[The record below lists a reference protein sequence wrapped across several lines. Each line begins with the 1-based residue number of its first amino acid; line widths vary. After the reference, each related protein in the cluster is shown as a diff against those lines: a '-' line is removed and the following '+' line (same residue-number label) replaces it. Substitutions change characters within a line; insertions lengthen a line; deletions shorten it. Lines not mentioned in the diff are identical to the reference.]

1 MKNEKNDNKKKN
13 NNTNDIKEI
22 KGGVCAAKGFFAN
35 GIYSGIKKKKTSKD
49 LAIIYS
55 ESLCAAAAVYT
66 QNKVCGANIIVSK
79 ENLKNGKAKAI
90 ICNSGNANTCNK
102 DGIEKAKAMCESVA
116 KYLNID
122 KKDVAVASTGVIG
135 VPLPIEPILKNIK
148 PLIDNAKN
156 SKEASK
162 NTANAIMTTDT
173 FIKEI
178 SFSFEIDGK
187 EIKIGGIAKGSGM
200 INPNMATLLAFI
212 TTDAN
217 ISQKLLQKALRED
230 VKNTYNMISVDGD
243 TSTNDMIVV
252 LSNGEAKNK
261 IIDKENDNYK
271 IFCKALNMVNTY
283 LSKAIAKDGEG
294 ATKLIE
300 CEVINAKDIEIARKI
315 SKSVISSNLLKSAI
329 FGCDMNWGRIAC
341 AIGYT
346 NCKFDINKVSI
357 NVSSKFGDM
366 DVFKNGYG
374 LKFDE
379 NKALK
384 ILKKDEIKITINMN
398 SGNKKALAWGCDL
411 TYDYVKINGSYR
423 S

>member
-1 MKNEKNDNKKKN
+1 MKNDNKKN
-13 NNTNDIKEI
+13 NENNIKEI
-22 KGGVCAAKGFFAN
+22 KGGICAAKGFFAN

-55 ESLCAAAAVYT
+55 ENLCNAAAVYT

-102 DGIEKAKAMCESVA
+102 DGIEKAKAMCKSVA
-116 KYLNID
+116 EYLKISE
-122 KKDVAVASTGVIG
+122 KDVAVASTGVIG
-135 VPLPIEPILKNIK
+135 VPLPIEPIIKNIK
-148 PLIDNAKN
+148 PLIDGAKN
-156 SKEASK
+156 SAEASK
-162 NTANAIMTTDT
+162 NAAHAIMTTDT

-178 SFSFEIDGK
+178 SFSFEIGGK
-187 EIKIGGIAKGSGM
+187 IVKIGGIAKGSGM
-200 INPNMATLLAFI
+200 IHPNMATLLAFI

-230 VKNTYNMISVDGD
+230 IKNTYNMISVDGD
-243 TSTNDMIVV
+243 TSTNDMVV
-252 LSNGEAKNK
+252 LLSNGEAQNS
-261 IIDKENDNYK
+261 IIDKEGNNYK

-283 LSKAIAKDGEG
+283 LCKSMAKDGEG

-300 CEVINAKDIEIARKI
+300 CEVINSKDIETARKI
-315 SKSVISSNLLKSAI
+315 SKSVISSNLLKAAI

-341 AIGYT
+341 AIGYADS
-346 NCKFDINKVSI
+346 KFDINKVAI
-357 NVSSKFGDM
+357 NVSSKFGNM
-366 DVFKNGYG
+366 NVFEKGYG

-379 NKALK
+379 KKALK
-384 ILKKDEIKITINMN
+384 ILKEKEIKITVNMN
-398 SGNKKALAWGCDL
+398 AGKNNATAWGCDL

>member
-1 MKNEKNDNKKKN
+1 MKNDNKKN
-13 NNTNDIKEI
+13 NENNIKEI
-22 KGGVCAAKGFFAN
+22 KGGICAAKGFFAN

-55 ESLCAAAAVYT
+55 ENLCNAAAVYT

-102 DGIEKAKAMCESVA
+102 DGIEKAKAMCKSVA
-116 KYLNID
+116 EYLKISE
-122 KKDVAVASTGVIG
+122 KDVAVASTGVIG
-135 VPLPIEPILKNIK
+135 VPLPIEPIIKNIK
-148 PLIDNAKN
+148 PLIDGAKN
-156 SKEASK
+156 SAEASK
-162 NTANAIMTTDT
+162 NAAHAIMTTDT

-178 SFSFEIDGK
+178 SFSFEIGGK
-187 EIKIGGIAKGSGM
+187 IVKIGGIAKGSGM
-200 INPNMATLLAFI
+200 IHPNMATLLAFI
-212 TTDAN
+212 TTDTN

-230 VKNTYNMISVDGD
+230 IKNTYNMISVDGD
-243 TSTNDMIVV
+243 TSTNDMVV
-252 LSNGEAKNK
+252 ILSNGEAQNP
-261 IIDKENDNYK
+261 IIDKEGNNYK

-283 LSKAIAKDGEG
+283 LCRSMAKDGEG

-300 CEVINAKDIEIARKI
+300 CEVINSKDIETARKI
-315 SKSVISSNLLKSAI
+315 SKSVISSNLLKAAI

-341 AIGYT
+341 AIGYADS
-346 NCKFDINKVSI
+346 KFDINKVAI
-357 NVSSKFGDM
+357 NVSSKFGNM
-366 DVFKNGYG
+366 NVFEKGYG

-379 NKALK
+379 KKALK
-384 ILKKDEIKITINMN
+384 ILKEKEIKITVNMN
-398 SGNKKALAWGCDL
+398 AGKNNATAWGCDL

>member
-1 MKNEKNDNKKKN
+1 MKNDNNEN
-13 NNTNDIKEI
+13 NIKQI
-22 KGGVCAAKGFFAN
+22 KGGICAAKGFFAN

-55 ESLCAAAAVYT
+55 ESLCNAAAVYT

-79 ENLKNGKAKAI
+79 ENLKNGRAKAI

-102 DGIEKAKAMCESVA
+102 DGIEKAKAMCKGVA
-116 KYLNID
+116 DYLKISE
-122 KKDVAVASTGVIG
+122 KDVAVASTGVIG

-148 PLIDNAKN
+148 PLIDKAKN
-156 SKEASK
+156 SAEASK
-162 NTANAIMTTDT
+162 NAANAIMTTDT

-178 SFSFEIDGK
+178 AFSFEIGGK
-187 EIKIGGIAKGSGM
+187 EVKIGGIAKGSGM
-200 INPNMATLLAFI
+200 IHPNMATLLAFI

-230 VKNTYNMISVDGD
+230 IKNTYNMISVDGD
-243 TSTNDMIVV
+243 TSTNDMVV
-252 LSNGEAKNK
+252 ALSNGEAKNP
-261 IIDKENDNYK
+261 IIDKEGNNYK
-271 IFCKALNMVNTY
+271 IFCQALNMVNTY
-283 LSKAIAKDGEG
+283 LCKSMAKDGEG

-300 CEVINAKDIEIARKI
+300 CEVINSKGIETARKI
-315 SKSVISSNLLKSAI
+315 AKSVISSNLLKAAI

-341 AIGYT
+341 AIGYAD
-346 NCKFDINKVSI
+346 CKFDINKVAI
-357 NVSSKFGDM
+357 NVSSKFGNM
-366 DVFKNGYG
+366 NVFEKGYG

-379 NKALK
+379 KKALK
-384 ILKKDEIKITINMN
+384 ILKEREIKITINMN
-398 SGNKKALAWGCDL
+398 SGKNKAVAWGCDL

>member
-1 MKNEKNDNKKKN
+1 MKNDNKKN
-13 NNTNDIKEI
+13 NSENNIKQI
-22 KGGVCAAKGFFAN
+22 KGGICAAKGFFAN

-55 ESLCAAAAVYT
+55 KSLCNAAAVYT

-79 ENLKNGKAKAI
+79 ENLKNRHAKAI

-102 DGIEKAKAMCESVA
+102 DGIEKAKAMCKGVA
-116 KYLNID
+116 DYLKISE
-122 KKDVAVASTGVIG
+122 KDVAVASTGVIG

-148 PLIDNAKN
+148 PLIDKAKN
-156 SKEASK
+156 SAEASK
-162 NTANAIMTTDT
+162 NAANAIMTTDT

-178 SFSFEIDGK
+178 AFSFEIGGK
-187 EIKIGGIAKGSGM
+187 EVKIGGIAKGSGM
-200 INPNMATLLAFI
+200 IHPNMATLLAFI

-230 VKNTYNMISVDGD
+230 IKNTYNMISVDGD
-243 TSTNDMIVV
+243 TSTNDMVV
-252 LSNGEAKNK
+252 ALSNGEAKNP
-261 IIDKENDNYK
+261 IIDKEGNNYK

-283 LSKAIAKDGEG
+283 LCKSMAKDGEG

-300 CEVINAKDIEIARKI
+300 CEVVNSKDIETARKI
-315 SKSVISSNLLKSAI
+315 AKSVISSNLLKAAI

-341 AIGYT
+341 AIGYAD
-346 NCKFDINKVSI
+346 CKFDINKVAI
-357 NVSSKFGDM
+357 NVSSKFGNM
-366 DVFKNGYG
+366 NVFEKGYG

-379 NKALK
+379 KKALK
-384 ILKKDEIKITINMN
+384 ILKEKEIKITVNMN
-398 SGNKKALAWGCDL
+398 SGKNKATAWGCDL

>member
-1 MKNEKNDNKKKN
+1 MKNDNKKN
-13 NNTNDIKEI
+13 NENNIKEI
-22 KGGVCAAKGFFAN
+22 KGGICAAKGFFAN

-55 ESLCAAAAVYT
+55 ENLCNVAAVYT

-102 DGIEKAKAMCESVA
+102 DGIEKAKAMCKSVA
-116 KYLNID
+116 EYLKISE
-122 KKDVAVASTGVIG
+122 KDVAVASTGVIG
-135 VPLPIEPILKNIK
+135 VPLPIEPIIKNIK
-148 PLIDNAKN
+148 PLIDKSKN
-156 SKEASK
+156 SAEASK
-162 NTANAIMTTDT
+162 NAAHAIMTTDT

-178 SFSFEIDGK
+178 SFSFEIGGK
-187 EIKIGGIAKGSGM
+187 IVKIGGIAKGSGM
-200 INPNMATLLAFI
+200 IHPNMATLLAFI

-230 VKNTYNMISVDGD
+230 IKNTYNMISVDGD
-243 TSTNDMIVV
+243 TSTNDMVVV
-252 LSNGEAKNK
+252 LSNGEAQNP
-261 IIDKENDNYK
+261 IIDKEGNNYK

-283 LSKAIAKDGEG
+283 LCKSMAKDGEG

-300 CEVINAKDIEIARKI
+300 CEVINSKDIETARKI
-315 SKSVISSNLLKSAI
+315 SKSVISSNLLKAAI

-341 AIGYT
+341 AIGYVES
-346 NCKFDINKVSI
+346 KFDINKVAI
-357 NVSSKFGDM
+357 NVSSKFGNM
-366 DVFKNGYG
+366 NVFEKGYG

-379 NKALK
+379 KKALK
-384 ILKKDEIKITINMN
+384 ILKEKEIKITVNMN
-398 SGNKKALAWGCDL
+398 SGKNNATAWGCDL

>member
-1 MKNEKNDNKKKN
+1 MKNNKIKN
-13 NNTNDIKEI
+13 NNIIENDIKMV

-35 GIYSGIKKKKTSKD
+35 GIYSGIKKKKNSKD

-55 ESLCAAAAVYT
+55 DNICNAAAVYT
-66 QNKVCGANIIVSK
+66 QNKVQGANIIVSK
-79 ENLKNGKAKAI
+79 EHLKNGKAKAI

-102 DGIEKAKAMCESVA
+102 DGIEKAKSMCKAVSR
-116 KYLNID
+116 YLNINE
-122 KKDVAVASTGVIG
+122 KEVVVASTGVIG
-135 VPLPIEPILKNIK
+135 IPLPIEPILRNIK

-156 SKEASK
+156 SIESSK

-178 SFSFEIDGK
+178 AFSFKIGGK

-200 INPNMATLLAFI
+200 IHPNMATLLAFI

-217 ISQKLLQKALRED
+217 ISGKLLKKALMED

-243 TSTNDMIVV
+243 TSTNDMVVV
-252 LSNGEAKNK
+252 LSNGEVQNPV
-261 IIDKENDNYK
+261 IDKENENYK

-283 LSKAIAKDGEG
+283 LCKEIARDGEG

-300 CEVINAKDIEIARKI
+300 CEVINSKDKETARKI
-315 SKSVISSNLLKSAI
+315 SKSIISSNLLKAAI

-341 AIGYT
+341 AIGYAD
-346 NCKFDINKVSI
+346 CKFDINKVRI
-357 NVSSKFGDM
+357 NVSSNFGSI
-366 DVFKNGYG
+366 DVFEKGFG

-379 NKALK
+379 KHALK
-384 ILKKDEIKITINMN
+384 ILKEKEIKITVNMN
-398 SGNKKALAWGCDL
+398 SGKNKATAWGCDL

>member
-1 MKNEKNDNKKKN
+1 MKNDNKKN
-13 NNTNDIKEI
+13 NSENNIKQI
-22 KGGVCAAKGFFAN
+22 KGGICAAKGFFAN

-55 ESLCAAAAVYT
+55 KSLCNAAAVYT

-79 ENLKNGKAKAI
+79 ENLKNRHAKAI

-102 DGIEKAKAMCESVA
+102 DGIEKAKAMCKGVA
-116 KYLNID
+116 DYLKISE
-122 KKDVAVASTGVIG
+122 KDVAVASTGVIG

-148 PLIDNAKN
+148 PLIDKAKN
-156 SKEASK
+156 SAEASK
-162 NTANAIMTTDT
+162 NAANAIMTTDT

-178 SFSFEIDGK
+178 AFSFEIGGK
-187 EIKIGGIAKGSGM
+187 EVKIGGIAKGSGM
-200 INPNMATLLAFI
+200 IHPNMATLLAFI

-230 VKNTYNMISVDGD
+230 IKNTYNMISVDGD
-243 TSTNDMIVV
+243 TSTNDMVV
-252 LSNGEAKNK
+252 ALSNGEAKNP
-261 IIDKENDNYK
+261 IIDKEGNNYK

-283 LSKAIAKDGEG
+283 LCKSMAKDGEG

-300 CEVINAKDIEIARKI
+300 CEVVNSKDIETARKI
-315 SKSVISSNLLKSAI
+315 AKSVISSNLLKAAI

-341 AIGYT
+341 AIGYAD
-346 NCKFDINKVSI
+346 CKFDINKVAI
-357 NVSSKFGDM
+357 NVSSKFGNM
-366 DVFKNGYG
+366 NVFEKGYG
-374 LKFDE
+374 LKIDE
-379 NKALK
+379 KKALK
-384 ILKKDEIKITINMN
+384 ILKEKEIKITVNMN
-398 SGNKKALAWGCDL
+398 SGKNKATAWGCDL

>member
-1 MKNEKNDNKKKN
+1 MKNDNKKN
-13 NNTNDIKEI
+13 NENNIKEI
-22 KGGVCAAKGFFAN
+22 KGGICAAKGFFAN

-55 ESLCAAAAVYT
+55 ENLCNAAAVYT

-102 DGIEKAKAMCESVA
+102 DGIEKAKAMCKSVA
-116 KYLNID
+116 EYLKISE
-122 KKDVAVASTGVIG
+122 KDVAVASTGVIG
-135 VPLPIEPILKNIK
+135 VPLPIEPIIKNIK
-148 PLIDNAKN
+148 PLIDGAKN
-156 SKEASK
+156 SAEASK
-162 NTANAIMTTDT
+162 NAAHAIMTTDT

-178 SFSFEIDGK
+178 SFSFEVEGK
-187 EIKIGGIAKGSGM
+187 IVKIGGIAKGSGM
-200 INPNMATLLAFI
+200 IHPNMATLLAFI

-230 VKNTYNMISVDGD
+230 IKNTYNMISVDGD
-243 TSTNDMIVV
+243 TSTNDMVV
-252 LSNGEAKNK
+252 ILSNREAQNP
-261 IIDKENDNYK
+261 IIDKEGNNYK

-283 LSKAIAKDGEG
+283 LCKSMAKDGEG

-300 CEVINAKDIEIARKI
+300 CEVINSKDIETARKI
-315 SKSVISSNLLKSAI
+315 SKSVISSNLLKAAI

-346 NCKFDINKVSI
+346 DCKFDINRVSI
-357 NVSSKFGDM
+357 NVSSKFGNM
-366 DVFKNGYG
+366 NVFEKGYG

-379 NKALK
+379 KKALK
-384 ILKKDEIKITINMN
+384 ILKEKEIKITVNMN
-398 SGNKKALAWGCDL
+398 AGKNNATAWGCDL

>member
-1 MKNEKNDNKKKN
+1 MKNDK
-13 NNTNDIKEI
+13 IKEI
-22 KGGVCAAKGFFAN
+22 IKETKGGICAAKGFFAN
-35 GIYSGIKKKKTSKD
+35 GIYSGLKKKKTSKD

-55 ESLCAAAAVYT
+55 DNICNASAVYT
-66 QNKVCGANIIVSK
+66 QNKVCGANIIISK
-79 ENLKNGKAKAI
+79 EHLKNGKAKAI
-90 ICNSGNANTCNK
+90 ICNSGNANTCNR
-102 DGIEKAKAMCESVA
+102 DGIEKAKAMCENVA
-116 KYLNID
+116 KYLNISE
-122 KKDVAVASTGVIG
+122 KDVAVASTGVIG

-156 SKEASK
+156 SIECSK
-162 NTANAIMTTDT
+162 NAANAIMTTDT

-178 SFSFEIDGK
+178 AFSFEIDGK

-217 ISQKLLQKALRED
+217 ISSKLLKKALRED

-243 TSTNDMIVV
+243 TSTNDMVV
-252 LSNGEAKNK
+252 ILSNGEAKNK

-283 LSKAIAKDGEG
+283 LCKAIAKDGEG

-300 CEVINAKDIEIARKI
+300 CEVINAKDIETARKI
-315 SKSVISSNLLKSAI
+315 SKSVISSNLLKAAV
-329 FGCDMNWGRIAC
+329 FGCDMNWGRISC
-341 AIGYT
+341 AIGYAD
-346 NCKFDINKVSI
+346 CKFDINKVSI
-357 NVSSKFGDM
+357 NVSSKFGSM

-398 SGNKKALAWGCDL
+398 SGDKKAVAWGCDL

>member
-1 MKNEKNDNKKKN
+1 MKNDKN
-13 NNTNDIKEI
+13 NNTNNIKEI
-22 KGGVCAAKGFFAN
+22 KGGICAAKGFFAN

-55 ESLCAAAAVYT
+55 ETLCNAAAVYT

-79 ENLKNGKAKAI
+79 EHLKNGHAKAI

-102 DGIEKAKAMCESVA
+102 DGIEKAKAMCKSVA
-116 KYLNID
+116 EYLKISE
-122 KKDVAVASTGVIG
+122 KDVAVASTGVIG
-135 VPLPIEPILKNIK
+135 VPLQVETIIKNIK

-156 SKEASK
+156 SAEASK
-162 NTANAIMTTDT
+162 NAANAIMTTDT

-178 SFSFEIDGK
+178 AFSFEIGGK

-217 ISQKLLQKALRED
+217 ISQKLLQKALKED
-230 VKNTYNMISVDGD
+230 IKNTYNMINVDGD
-243 TSTNDMIVV
+243 TSTNDMVV
-252 LSNGEAKNK
+252 ALSNGEAKNS
-261 IIDKENDNYK
+261 IIDREGNNYK
-271 IFCKALNMVNTY
+271 IFCKALNMVNIY
-283 LSKAIAKDGEG
+283 LCKSMAKDGEG

-300 CEVINAKDIEIARKI
+300 CEVINSKDIETARKI
-315 SKSVISSNLLKSAI
+315 SKSVISSNLLKAAI

-341 AIGYT
+341 AIGYAD
-346 NCKFDINKVSI
+346 CKFDIDKVAI
-357 NVSSKFGDM
+357 NVSSKFGNIN
-366 DVFKNGYG
+366 VFEKGYG

-379 NKALK
+379 KKALK
-384 ILKKDEIKITINMN
+384 ILKEKEIKITVNIN
-398 SGNKKALAWGCDL
+398 SGKNKASAWGCDL

>member
-1 MKNEKNDNKKKN
+1 MKNDKN
-13 NNTNDIKEI
+13 NNTNNIKEI
-22 KGGVCAAKGFFAN
+22 KGGICAAKGFFAN

-55 ESLCAAAAVYT
+55 ETLCNAAAVYT

-79 ENLKNGKAKAI
+79 EHLKNGHAKAI

-102 DGIEKAKAMCESVA
+102 DGIEKAKAMCKSVA
-116 KYLNID
+116 EYLKISE
-122 KKDVAVASTGVIG
+122 KDVAVASTGVIG
-135 VPLPIEPILKNIK
+135 VPLQIDTIIKNIK
-148 PLIDNAKN
+148 PLIDKAKN
-156 SKEASK
+156 SAEASK
-162 NTANAIMTTDT
+162 NAANAIMTTDT

-178 SFSFEIDGK
+178 AFSFEIGGK
-187 EIKIGGIAKGSGM
+187 EVKIGGIAKGSGM

-217 ISQKLLQKALRED
+217 ITQKLLQKALRED
-230 VKNTYNMISVDGD
+230 IKNTYNMINVDGD
-243 TSTNDMIVV
+243 TSTNDMVV
-252 LSNGEAKNK
+252 ALSNGEAKNP
-261 IIDKENDNYK
+261 IIDREGNNYK

-283 LSKAIAKDGEG
+283 LCKSMAKDGEG

-300 CEVINAKDIEIARKI
+300 CEVINSKDIETARKI
-315 SKSVISSNLLKSAI
+315 SKSVISSNLLKAAI

-341 AIGYT
+341 AIGYAD
-346 NCKFDINKVSI
+346 CKFDIDKVAI
-357 NVSSKFGDM
+357 NVSSKFGNIN
-366 DVFKNGYG
+366 VFEKGYG

-379 NKALK
+379 KKALK
-384 ILKKDEIKITINMN
+384 ILKEKEIKITVNMN
-398 SGNKKALAWGCDL
+398 SGKNKATAWGCDL

>member
-1 MKNEKNDNKKKN
+1 MKNDKN
-13 NNTNDIKEI
+13 NNTNNIKEI
-22 KGGVCAAKGFFAN
+22 KGGICAAKGFFAN

-55 ESLCAAAAVYT
+55 ESLCNAAAVYT

-79 ENLKNGKAKAI
+79 ENLRNGKAKAI

-102 DGIEKAKAMCESVA
+102 DGIEKAKAMCKSVA
-116 KYLNID
+116 EYLKISE
-122 KKDVAVASTGVIG
+122 KDVAVASTGVIG
-135 VPLPIEPILKNIK
+135 VPLQIEPIIKNIK
-148 PLIDNAKN
+148 PLIDKAKN
-156 SKEASK
+156 SAEASK
-162 NTANAIMTTDT
+162 SAANAIMTTDT

-178 SFSFEIDGK
+178 AFSFEIGGK

-217 ISQKLLQKALRED
+217 ISQKLLQKALKED
-230 VKNTYNMISVDGD
+230 IKNTYNMINVDGD
-243 TSTNDMIVV
+243 TSTNDMVV
-252 LSNGEAKNK
+252 ALSNGEAKNP
-261 IIDKENDNYK
+261 IIDREGNNYK
-271 IFCKALNMVNTY
+271 IFCKALNMVNIY
-283 LSKAIAKDGEG
+283 LCKSMAKDGEG

-300 CEVINAKDIEIARKI
+300 CEVINSKDIETARKI
-315 SKSVISSNLLKSAI
+315 SKSVISSNLLKAAI

-341 AIGYT
+341 AIGYAD
-346 NCKFDINKVSI
+346 CKFDIDKVAI
-357 NVSSKFGDM
+357 NVSSKFGNIN
-366 DVFKNGYG
+366 VFEKGYG

-379 NKALK
+379 KKALK
-384 ILKKDEIKITINMN
+384 ILKEKEIKITVNMN
-398 SGNKKALAWGCDL
+398 YGKNKATAWGCDL

>member
-1 MKNEKNDNKKKN
+1 MKNDNKKN
-13 NNTNDIKEI
+13 NENNIKEI
-22 KGGVCAAKGFFAN
+22 KGGICAAKGFFAN

-55 ESLCAAAAVYT
+55 ENLCNAAAVYT

-102 DGIEKAKAMCESVA
+102 DGIEKAKAMCKSVA
-116 KYLNID
+116 EYLKISE
-122 KKDVAVASTGVIG
+122 KDVAVASTGVIG
-135 VPLPIEPILKNIK
+135 VPLPIEPIIKNIK
-148 PLIDNAKN
+148 PLINGAKN
-156 SKEASK
+156 SAEASK
-162 NTANAIMTTDT
+162 SAAHAIMTTDT

-178 SFSFEIDGK
+178 SFSFEIGGK
-187 EIKIGGIAKGSGM
+187 VVKIGGIAKGSGM
-200 INPNMATLLAFI
+200 IHPNMATLLAFI

-230 VKNTYNMISVDGD
+230 IKNTYNMISVDGD
-243 TSTNDMIVV
+243 TSTNDMVV
-252 LSNGEAKNK
+252 ILSNGEAQNP
-261 IIDKENDNYK
+261 IIDKEGNNYK

-283 LSKAIAKDGEG
+283 LCKSMAKDGEG

-300 CEVINAKDIEIARKI
+300 CEVINSKDIETARKI
-315 SKSVISSNLLKSAI
+315 SKSVISSNLLKAAI

-346 NCKFDINKVSI
+346 DCKFDINKVAI
-357 NVSSKFGDM
+357 NVSSKFGNM
-366 DVFKNGYG
+366 NVFEKGYG

-379 NKALK
+379 KKAIK
-384 ILKKDEIKITINMN
+384 ILKEKEIKITVNMN
-398 SGNKKALAWGCDL
+398 TGKNKATAWGCDL

>member
-1 MKNEKNDNKKKN
+1 MKNDNKKN
-13 NNTNDIKEI
+13 NENNIKEI
-22 KGGVCAAKGFFAN
+22 KGGICAAKGFFAN

-55 ESLCAAAAVYT
+55 ENLCNAAAVYT

-102 DGIEKAKAMCESVA
+102 DGIEKAKAMCKSVA
-116 KYLNID
+116 EYLKISE
-122 KKDVAVASTGVIG
+122 KDVAVASTGVIG
-135 VPLPIEPILKNIK
+135 VPLPIEPIIKNIK
-148 PLIDNAKN
+148 PLIDGAKN
-156 SKEASK
+156 SAEASK
-162 NTANAIMTTDT
+162 NAAHAIMTTDT

-178 SFSFEIDGK
+178 SFSFEIGGK
-187 EIKIGGIAKGSGM
+187 IVKIGGIAKGSGM
-200 INPNMATLLAFI
+200 IHPNMATLLAFI
-212 TTDAN
+212 TTDTN

-230 VKNTYNMISVDGD
+230 IKNTYNMISVDGD
-243 TSTNDMIVV
+243 TSTNDMVV
-252 LSNGEAKNK
+252 ILSNGEAQNP
-261 IIDKENDNYK
+261 IIDKEGNNYK

-283 LSKAIAKDGEG
+283 LCKSMAKDGEG

-300 CEVINAKDIEIARKI
+300 CEVINSKDIETARKI
-315 SKSVISSNLLKSAI
+315 SKSVISSNLLKAAI

-341 AIGYT
+341 AIGYADS
-346 NCKFDINKVSI
+346 KFDINKVAI
-357 NVSSKFGDM
+357 NVSSKFGNM
-366 DVFKNGYG
+366 NVFEKGYG

-379 NKALK
+379 KKALK
-384 ILKKDEIKITINMN
+384 ILKEKEIKITINMN
-398 SGNKKALAWGCDL
+398 AGKNNATAWGCDL

>member
-1 MKNEKNDNKKKN
+1 MR
-13 NNTNDIKEI
+13 
-22 KGGVCAAKGFFAN
+22 
-35 GIYSGIKKKKTSKD
+35 S
-49 LAIIYS
+49 
-55 ESLCAAAAVYT
+55 AAVYT

-102 DGIEKAKAMCESVA
+102 NGIEKAKAMCESVA

-178 SFSFEIDGK
+178 SFSFKIDGK

-230 VKNTYNMISVDGD
+230 VKNTYNMISVNGD

-315 SKSVISSNLLKSAI
+315 SKSVIS
-329 FGCDMNWGRIAC
+329 F
-341 AIGYT
+341 
-346 NCKFDINKVSI
+346 KF
-357 NVSSKFGDM
+357 
-366 DVFKNGYG
+366 
-374 LKFDE
+374 
-379 NKALK
+379 
-384 ILKKDEIKITINMN
+384 IKIRYFWLRYELGKN
-398 SGNKKALAWGCDL
+398 SLP
-411 TYDYVKINGSYR
+411 R
-423 S
+423 

>member
-1 MKNEKNDNKKKN
+1 MKNDNKKN
-13 NNTNDIKEI
+13 NSENNIKQI
-22 KGGVCAAKGFFAN
+22 KGGICAAKGFFAN

-55 ESLCAAAAVYT
+55 KSLCNAAAVYT

-79 ENLKNGKAKAI
+79 ENLKNRHAKAI

-102 DGIEKAKAMCESVA
+102 DGIEKAKAMCKGVA
-116 KYLNID
+116 DYLKISE
-122 KKDVAVASTGVIG
+122 KDVAVASTGVIG

-148 PLIDNAKN
+148 PLIDKAKN
-156 SKEASK
+156 SAEASK
-162 NTANAIMTTDT
+162 NAANAIMTTDT

-178 SFSFEIDGK
+178 AFSFEIGGK
-187 EIKIGGIAKGSGM
+187 EVKIGGIAKGSGM
-200 INPNMATLLAFI
+200 IHPNMATLLAFI

-230 VKNTYNMISVDGD
+230 IKNTYNMISVDGD
-243 TSTNDMIVV
+243 TSTNDMVV
-252 LSNGEAKNK
+252 ALSNGEAKNP
-261 IIDKENDNYK
+261 IIDKEGNNYK

-283 LSKAIAKDGEG
+283 LCKSMAKDGEG

-300 CEVINAKDIEIARKI
+300 CEVVNSKDIETARKI
-315 SKSVISSNLLKSAI
+315 AKSVISSNLLKAAI

-341 AIGYT
+341 AIGYAD
-346 NCKFDINKVSI
+346 CKFDINKVAI
-357 NVSSKFGDM
+357 NVSSKFGNM
-366 DVFKNGYG
+366 NVFEKGYG

-379 NKALK
+379 KKALK
-384 ILKKDEIKITINMN
+384 ILKEKEIKITINMN
-398 SGNKKALAWGCDL
+398 SGKNKATAWGCDL

>member
-1 MKNEKNDNKKKN
+1 MKNDKN
-13 NNTNDIKEI
+13 NNTNNIKEI
-22 KGGVCAAKGFFAN
+22 KGGICAAKGFFAN

-55 ESLCAAAAVYT
+55 ESLCNAAAVYT

-79 ENLKNGKAKAI
+79 ENLKNGHAKAI

-102 DGIEKAKAMCESVA
+102 DGIEKAKAMCKSVA
-116 KYLNID
+116 EYLKISE
-122 KKDVAVASTGVIG
+122 KDVAVASTGVIG
-135 VPLPIEPILKNIK
+135 VPLQIDTIIKNIK
-148 PLIDNAKN
+148 PLIDKAKN
-156 SKEASK
+156 SAEASK
-162 NTANAIMTTDT
+162 NAANAIMTTDT

-178 SFSFEIDGK
+178 AFSFEIGGK
-187 EIKIGGIAKGSGM
+187 EVKIGGIAKGSGM

-217 ISQKLLQKALRED
+217 ITQKLLQKALRED
-230 VKNTYNMISVDGD
+230 IKNTYNMINVDGD
-243 TSTNDMIVV
+243 TSTNDMVV
-252 LSNGEAKNK
+252 ALSNGEAKNP
-261 IIDKENDNYK
+261 IIDRDGNNYK

-283 LSKAIAKDGEG
+283 LCKSMAKDGEG

-300 CEVINAKDIEIARKI
+300 CEVINSKDIETARKI
-315 SKSVISSNLLKSAI
+315 SKSVISSNLLKAAI

-341 AIGYT
+341 AIGYAD
-346 NCKFDINKVSI
+346 CKFDIDKVAI
-357 NVSSKFGDM
+357 NVSSKFGNIN
-366 DVFKNGYG
+366 VFEKGYG

-379 NKALK
+379 KKALK
-384 ILKKDEIKITINMN
+384 ILKEKEIKITINMN
-398 SGNKKALAWGCDL
+398 SGKNKASAWGCDL